1 MLENILNNV
10 NATETP
16 KPKTEVKKTVDDVS
30 TSGDSFKNLLQKNLS
45 EDKTEKTQETPKST
59 KIDALNAIHNDTLHP
74 VGTKPSD
81 IDTLKHNSKNPS
93 SPTKELLN
101 TSLNDKIEKNALAKS
116 SPTDI
121 KSNPKTPQNT
131 EKKLSDIKTLADEK
145 NLKPENIKLDKNTK
159 NPSSIKA
166 DESTPTSKTN
176 TPTTPTTLADSIEA
190 QNKKPSDS
198 QKLTTQNLLDQKIKT
213 STAMASGAKKDEN
226 KPLSSVLNTID
237 EKELKTRKK
246 FNQNH
251 KIEYKTEDKTEK
263 IAIIE
268 RGKNLPKNIVEPKI
282 YQEKRA
288 AKLEALNEK
297 MEANAKNQ
305 TLQEAINGAITKDIK
320 LKDNTKDEKIEN
332 SKEDAQKKTKKSGN
346 SSKSKPQINA
356 TLNESAKISPQDQN
370 KQIQNQI
377 DQEKSIEQEKTTLS
391 SIIQKNKKTTDSKE
405 VEKTKDKANQ
415 DTSIQKDST
424 STLGVMPKNELL
436 YKSVNAKQTI
446 KNFAQSLSEEIKNY
460 KPPMSKLSLELNP
473 EKLGKVE
480 LTIKQIGNSLHVS
493 VVSNNQAIALF
504 LQNQVDLRQNL
515 AMIGFSGVDLNFS
528 SQDGSQNSQNE
539 NQDSNNQKRNK
550 NSLKEYEEVK
560 NISQTPYGTMEIV
573 LPRYA

>member
-16 KPKTEVKKTVDDVS
+16 KPKNEVKKTTDD
-30 TSGDSFKNLLQKNLS
+30 TLASGDSFKNILQKNLT
-45 EDKTEKTQETPKST
+45 EDKKDKKTQESAKST
-59 KIDALNAIHNDTLHP
+59 KIDTLNSMHNDALHA
-74 VGTKPSD
+74 VGTKPSNL
-81 IDTLKHNSKNPS
+81 DTLNHNSKNTS

-101 TSLNDKIEKNALAKS
+101 TSLNGKIEKNTLPKN
-116 SPTDI
+116 SPEDI
-121 KSNPKTPQNT
+121 KSDTKTTQST
-131 EKKLSDIKTLADEK
+131 DKKLSDIKTLADEK
-145 NLKPENIKLDKNTK
+145 NLKADNIKLDKK
-159 NPSSIKA
+159 DIK
-166 DESTPTSKTN
+166 TPTN
-176 TPTTPTTLADSIEA
+176 TPINQSVSASKTTHTEDIKT
-190 QNKKPSDS
+190 QNEKPSDA
-198 QKLTTQNLLDQKIKT
+198 QKLTTQNLLDQKLKT
-213 STAMASGAKKDEN
+213 STAIASGAKKNEN
-226 KPLSSVLNTID
+226 KPLFSVLNTID

-268 RGKNLPKNIVEPKI
+268 RGKNLPKNIVEPRI

-297 MEANAKNQ
+297 MEADKKNQ
-305 TLQEAINGAITKDIK
+305 TLQEAINGAVTKDIK
-320 LKDNTKDEKIEN
+320 LKNNPNTKDEKIEN

-346 SSKSKPQINA
+346 SSKSKPQINT
-356 TLNESAKISPQDQN
+356 TLNESAKVSPQEQN

-405 VEKTKDKANQ
+405 VEKTKDKTSQ
-415 DTSIQKDST
+415 DNPVQKDST

-480 LTIKQIGNSLHVS
+480 LTIKQIGNNLHVS

-560 NISQTPYGTMEIV
+560 NISQTPYDTMEIV

>member
-16 KPKTEVKKTVDDVS
+16 KPKTEVKKTTDDVS

-59 KIDALNAIHNDTLHP
+59 KIDALNAIHNDALHP

-81 IDTLKHNSKNPS
+81 IDTLKHSSKSPS

-101 TSLNDKIEKNALAKS
+101 ASLNDKIEKNALAKN

-145 NLKPENIKLDKNTK
+145 NLKPQNIKLDKNTK
-159 NPSSIKA
+159 NPSSIKV

-176 TPTTPTTLADSIEA
+176 TPTTLTDSIEA
-190 QNKKPSDS
+190 QNKKPSDT

-332 SKEDAQKKTKKSGN
+332 SKEDTQKKTKKSGN

-560 NISQTPYGTMEIV
+560 NISQTPYDTMEIV

>member
-16 KPKTEVKKTVDDVS
+16 KPKTEVKKTTDDVS

-101 TSLNDKIEKNALAKS
+101 ASLNDKIEKNALAKS

-190 QNKKPSDS
+190 QNKKPSDT

-424 STLGVMPKNELL
+424 STLGIMPKNELL

-560 NISQTPYGTMEIV
+560 NISQTPYDTMEIV

>member
-16 KPKTEVKKTVDDVS
+16 KPKTEVKKTTDDVS

-81 IDTLKHNSKNPS
+81 IDTLKHSSKSPS

-101 TSLNDKIEKNALAKS
+101 ASLNDKIEKNALAKN

-145 NLKPENIKLDKNTK
+145 NLKPQNIKLDKNTK
-159 NPSSIKA
+159 NPSSIKV

-176 TPTTPTTLADSIEA
+176 TPTTLTDNIEE
-190 QNKKPSDS
+190 QNKKPSDT

-560 NISQTPYGTMEIV
+560 NISQTPYDTMEIV

>member
-10 NATETP
+10 NATETQ
-16 KPKTEVKKTVDDVS
+16 KPKTEVKKTTDDVS

-81 IDTLKHNSKNPS
+81 IDTLKHSSKSPS

-332 SKEDAQKKTKKSGN
+332 SKEDTQKKTKKSGN

-560 NISQTPYGTMEIV
+560 NISQTPYDTMEIV

>member
-16 KPKTEVKKTVDDVS
+16 KPKTEVKKTTDDVS
-30 TSGDSFKNLLQKNLS
+30 TPGDSFKNLLQKNLS
-45 EDKTEKTQETPKST
+45 EDKKDKTQETAKST
-59 KIDALNAIHNDTLHP
+59 KIDPLNTIHNDALHP
-74 VGTKPSD
+74 IGTKPSN
-81 IDTLKHNSKNPS
+81 IDTLNHNPKNTS

-101 TSLNDKIEKNALAKS
+101 TSLNDKIEKNAPK
-116 SPTDI
+116 DI
-121 KSNPKTPQNT
+121 KPNTKTPQST

-145 NLKPENIKLDKNTK
+145 NLKADNIKLDKNVK
-159 NPSSIKA
+159 NPNGMKV
-166 DESTPTSKTN
+166 DESTPTSKSNPHTDN
-176 TPTTPTTLADSIEA
+176 HENNHADNIET
-190 QNKKPSDS
+190 QNKKPSDT
-198 QKLTTQNLLDQKIKT
+198 QKLTTQNLLDQKLKT
-213 STAMASGAKKDEN
+213 STAMASGAKKAET

-297 MEANAKNQ
+297 IEANTKNQ
-305 TLQEAINGAITKDIK
+305 TLQEAISGVVAKDIK
-320 LKDNTKDEKIEN
+320 LKNNPKDEKIED
-332 SKEDAQKKTKKSGN
+332 SKEDTQKKTKKSGN
-346 SSKSKPQINA
+346 SSKSKPQINP
-356 TLNESAKISPQDQN
+356 TLSESAKISPQEQN

-377 DQEKSIEQEKTTLS
+377 DQEKMVEQEKTTLS
-391 SIIQKNKKTTDSKE
+391 STIQKNKKTTDSKE

-436 YKSVNAKQTI
+436 YKSANAKQTI
-446 KNFAQSLSEEIKNY
+446 KNFAQSLNEEIKNY

-480 LTIKQIGNSLHVS
+480 LTIKQIGNNLHVS

-560 NISQTPYGTMEIV
+560 NISQTPYDTMEIV

>member
-45 EDKTEKTQETPKST
+45 EDKKEKTQETPKST

-101 TSLNDKIEKNALAKS
+101 ASLNDKIEKNALAKS

-159 NPSSIKA
+159 NPSSIKV

-176 TPTTPTTLADSIEA
+176 TPTTLADSIEA
-190 QNKKPSDS
+190 QNKKPSDT

-320 LKDNTKDEKIEN
+320 LKDSTKDEKIEN

-346 SSKSKPQINA
+346 SSKSKPQINT
-356 TLNESAKISPQDQN
+356 TLSESAKISPQDQN

-415 DTSIQKDST
+415 DNPIQKDST

-560 NISQTPYGTMEIV
+560 NISQTPYDTMEIV

>member
-30 TSGDSFKNLLQKNLS
+30 TSGDSFKNLLQKSLS
-45 EDKTEKTQETPKST
+45 EDKKGTTQEASKST
-59 KIDALNAIHNDTLHP
+59 KIDALNTIHSNALHP
-74 VGTKPSD
+74 AGTKPSD
-81 IDTLKHNSKNPS
+81 NIDALKHNSKNTS

-101 TSLNDKIEKNALAKS
+101 ASFNDKIEKNTPVKNS
-116 SPTDI
+116 TQNI
-121 KSNPKTPQNT
+121 KSNIKIPQST

-145 NLKPENIKLDKNTK
+145 NLKLDNVKLEKKDTK
-159 NPSSIKA
+159 TPSNVASQ
-166 DESTPTSKTN
+166 STATSKTN
-176 TPTTPTTLADSIEA
+176 THIDNIQT
-190 QNKKPSDS
+190 QNEKPSDT
-198 QKLTTQNLLDQKIKT
+198 QKLTTQNLLDQKLKT
-213 STAMASGAKKDEN
+213 NTAMASGAKKNEN
-226 KPLSSVLNTID
+226 KPLLSVLNTID

-297 MEANAKNQ
+297 MEANIKNQ
-305 TLQEAINGAITKDIK
+305 PLQEAINGVITKDIK
-320 LKDNTKDEKIEN
+320 LINNTKDEKIDTG
-332 SKEDAQKKTKKSGN
+332 KEDTQKKTKKSGN

-356 TLNESAKISPQDQN
+356 ALNESAKISPQDQN

-377 DQEKSIEQEKTTLS
+377 DQEKFIEQEKTTLS
-391 SIIQKNKKTTDSKE
+391 SNSQKNKKTSDTKE
-405 VEKTKDKANQ
+405 VEKTKDKVNQ
-415 DTSIQKDST
+415 DTSVQKDST

-436 YKSVNAKQTI
+436 YKSANAKQTI

-480 LTIKQIGNSLHVS
+480 LTIKQIGNNLHVS

-528 SQDGSQNSQNE
+528 SQNSSQNSQNE
-539 NQDSNNQKRNK
+539 NQDSSNQKRNK

-560 NISQTPYGTMEIV
+560 NISQTPYDTMEIV

>member
-16 KPKTEVKKTVDDVS
+16 KPKTEVKKTTDDVS

-81 IDTLKHNSKNPS
+81 IDTLKHSSKSPS

-101 TSLNDKIEKNALAKS
+101 ASLNDKIEKNALAKN

-159 NPSSIKA
+159 NPSSIKV

-176 TPTTPTTLADSIEA
+176 APTTLTDNIEE
-190 QNKKPSDS
+190 QNKKPSDT

-405 VEKTKDKANQ
+405 VEKTKDKASQ
-415 DTSIQKDST
+415 DTPIQKDST

-560 NISQTPYGTMEIV
+560 NISQTPYDTMEIV

>member
-10 NATETP
+10 NATEAS
-16 KPKTEVKKTVDDVS
+16 KPKTEIKKTTEDTS
-30 TSGDSFKNLLQKNLS
+30 TSGDSFKNLLQKSLS
-45 EDKTEKTQETPKST
+45 EDKKEKIQETSKSA
-59 KIDALNAIHNDTLHP
+59 KIDTLNTIHNDPLHP
-74 VGTKPSD
+74 VGTKPSSV
-81 IDTLKHNSKNPS
+81 DTSKHISKSTS

-101 TSLNDKIEKNALAKS
+101 APFNDKIEKNTLPKA
-116 SPTDI
+116 PNQDI
-121 KSNPKTPQNT
+121 KFNT
-131 EKKLSDIKTLADEK
+131 NISQSPEKKLSDIKTLADEK
-145 NLKPENIKLDKNTK
+145 NLKSGNVKLEQKNIKS
-159 NPSSIKA
+159 PSSMPINQ
-166 DESTPTSKTN
+166 SVSTSKTSTHTDN
-176 TPTTPTTLADSIEA
+176 IQT
-190 QNKKPSDS
+190 QNEKPSDT
-198 QKLTTQNLLDQKIKT
+198 QKLTTQNLLDQKLKT
-213 STAMASGAKKDEN
+213 STAMVSGTKKDTN
-226 KPLSSVLNTID
+226 KPLLSVLNTID

-305 TLQEAINGAITKDIK
+305 TLQEAVNGVIAKDIK
-320 LKDNTKDEKIEN
+320 LKNNSKDEKIDA
-332 SKEDAQKKTKKSGN
+332 SKEDTQKKTKKSGN
-346 SSKSKPQINA
+346 SSRSKPQLNA
-356 TLNESAKISPQDQN
+356 TLNEAAKITPQDQN
-370 KQIQNQI
+370 RQMQNQI
-377 DQEKSIEQEKTTLS
+377 DQEKFIEQEKTTLS
-391 SIIQKNKKTTDSKE
+391 SNAQKNKKASDTKE
-405 VEKTKDKANQ
+405 VEKTKDKASQ
-415 DTSIQKDST
+415 DTSVQKDST
-424 STLGVMPKNELL
+424 STLGVMGKNELL

-480 LTIKQIGNSLHVS
+480 LTIKQIGNNLHVS

-528 SQDGSQNSQNE
+528 SQEGSQNSQNE

-560 NISQTPYGTMEIV
+560 NISQTPYDTMEIV

>member
-16 KPKTEVKKTVDDVS
+16 KPKTEVKKTPDDVS

-59 KIDALNAIHNDTLHP
+59 KIDALNATHNDTLHP

-81 IDTLKHNSKNPS
+81 IDTLKHSSKSPS

-101 TSLNDKIEKNALAKS
+101 APLNDKIEKNALAKS

-159 NPSSIKA
+159 NPSSIKV

-176 TPTTPTTLADSIEA
+176 APTTLSDNIEA
-190 QNKKPSDS
+190 QNKKPSDT

-332 SKEDAQKKTKKSGN
+332 SKEDTQKKTKKSGN

-560 NISQTPYGTMEIV
+560 NISQTPYDTMEIV

>member
-16 KPKTEVKKTVDDVS
+16 KPKTEVKKTTDDVS
-30 TSGDSFKNLLQKNLS
+30 TPGDSFKNLLQKNLS
-45 EDKTEKTQETPKST
+45 EDKKDKTQETSKST
-59 KIDALNAIHNDTLHP
+59 KIDPLNTIHNDALHP
-74 VGTKPSD
+74 IGTKPSNID
-81 IDTLKHNSKNPS
+81 ALDTLNHNPKNTS

-101 TSLNDKIEKNALAKS
+101 TSLNDKIEKNAPK
-116 SPTDI
+116 DI
-121 KSNPKTPQNT
+121 KPNTKTPQST

-145 NLKPENIKLDKNTK
+145 NLKADNIKLDKNVK
-159 NPSSIKA
+159 NPNGMKV
-166 DESTPTSKTN
+166 DESTPTSKSNPHTDN
-176 TPTTPTTLADSIEA
+176 HADNIET
-190 QNKKPSDS
+190 QNKKPSDT
-198 QKLTTQNLLDQKIKT
+198 QKLTTQNLLDQKLKT
-213 STAMASGAKKDEN
+213 STAMASGAKKAET

-297 MEANAKNQ
+297 IEANTKNQ
-305 TLQEAINGAITKDIK
+305 TLQEAISGVVAKDIK
-320 LKDNTKDEKIEN
+320 LKNNPKDEKIED
-332 SKEDAQKKTKKSGN
+332 SKEDTQKKTKKSGN
-346 SSKSKPQINA
+346 SSKSKPQINP
-356 TLNESAKISPQDQN
+356 TLSESAKISPQEQN

-377 DQEKSIEQEKTTLS
+377 DQEKMVEQEKTTLS
-391 SIIQKNKKTTDSKE
+391 SAIQKNKKTTDSKE

-436 YKSVNAKQTI
+436 YKSANAKQTI
-446 KNFAQSLSEEIKNY
+446 KNFAQSLNEEIKNY

-480 LTIKQIGNSLHVS
+480 LTIKQIGNNLHVS

-560 NISQTPYGTMEIV
+560 NISQTPYDTMEIV